1 MFNGKKKA
9 SKNDWR
15 QSIMSLGQ
23 VKNEANES
31 ESQTTRRMPFGRTGR
46 TDRPQSQHMPTAT
59 MPNGPATG
67 MQVAAQAA
75 PPQKRKR
82 FKVLIYA
89 FAFLMVFALG
99 VGAGSLNAS
108 KPAGT
113 VPSAA
118 VAPTEQIDAK
128 ENDAELKRR
137 EEALNKQAEE
147 LDKLKRELDEQQ
159 KSQSERQTQLDERE
173 KSIASKEEV
182 KKQAEVEAAQ
192 RKKVEQEQAAAAEKA
207 RAEAEAAERERAQA
221 QAAQA
226 AAEEAARQQ
235 EQAPQVVEQQTSR
248 IVHPGAFC
256 STAGETGVSQKG
268 VGYTCKAD
276 NIGRLR
282 WRR

>member
-9 SKNDWR
+9 PKNDWR

-99 VGAGSLNAS
+99 VGAGSSNAS

-147 LDKLKRELDEQQ
+147 LDKLKL
-159 KSQSERQTQLDERE
+159 SL
-173 KSIASKEEV
+173 IH
-182 KKQAEVEAAQ
+182 
-192 RKKVEQEQAAAAEKA
+192 
-207 RAEAEAAERERAQA
+207 
-221 QAAQA
+221 
-226 AAEEAARQQ
+226 
-235 EQAPQVVEQQTSR
+235 
-248 IVHPGAFC
+248 I
-256 STAGETGVSQKG
+256 
-268 VGYTCKAD
+268 
-276 NIGRLR
+276 
-282 WRR
+282 

>member
-9 SKNDWR
+9 PKNDWR

-99 VGAGSLNAS
+99 VGAGSSNAS

-118 VAPTEQIDAK
+118 VAPPSRSTP
-128 ENDAELKRR
+128 RR
-137 EEALNKQAEE
+137 TTPN
-147 LDKLKRELDEQQ
+147 
-159 KSQSERQTQLDERE
+159 
-173 KSIASKEEV
+173 
-182 KKQAEVEAAQ
+182 
-192 RKKVEQEQAAAAEKA
+192 
-207 RAEAEAAERERAQA
+207 
-221 QAAQA
+221 
-226 AAEEAARQQ
+226 
-235 EQAPQVVEQQTSR
+235 
-248 IVHPGAFC
+248 
-256 STAGETGVSQKG
+256 
-268 VGYTCKAD
+268 
-276 NIGRLR
+276 
-282 WRR
+282 